1 MSAVH
6 YFFRIIHLLVTIVV
20 VGAAGLLILSALPSA
35 DVKILA
41 VLSGSMAPSITVG
54 SAVAVRPAVSYS
66 VEDVIAFNK
75 GKAPLSTGNNIVTHR
90 IVASDIQD
98 GEKVYLTK
106 GDANEE
112 ADSGWVR
119 EEQIV
124 GRVMATVPYL
134 GYVSNWI
141 RTPAGFVALIV
152 LPAAILIY
160 GELVA
165 VKNELAGWWAGRR
178 KMALAA
184 LLVAGLGLG
193 WSGGTKAW
201 LIDSEVSE
209 DNFIRAWIEEPEPTP
224 VPEEN
229 LLVINE
235 VLPDSSC
242 FQGQTEAQWL
252 EVFNGS
258 AAAVNLKNYQITDGS
273 GVLISLVSAGDINVA
288 AGELALLAHNNSIW
302 NQCYDDNGVQ
312 TANLGGQLDFDT
324 KFLQLLDGSGVVLDT
339 VQWGPDF
346 GSLNPIQDESI
357 EREPDGMDSVAGV
370 AFEAS
375 DFVVRPTPRPGI

>member
-1 MSAVH
+1 
-6 YFFRIIHLLVTIVV
+6 
-20 VGAAGLLILSALPSA
+20 
-35 DVKILA
+35 
-41 VLSGSMAPSITVG
+41 
-54 SAVAVRPAVSYS
+54 
-66 VEDVIAFNK
+66 
-75 GKAPLSTGNNIVTHR
+75 
-90 IVASDIQD
+90 
-98 GEKVYLTK
+98 
-106 GDANEE
+106 
-112 ADSGWVR
+112 
-119 EEQIV
+119 
-124 GRVMATVPYL
+124 VPYL

-141 RTPAGFVALIV
+141 KTPAGFVSLII

-201 LIDSEVSE
+201 LIDNEVSE
-209 DNFIRAWIEEPEPTP
+209 NNFIQAWTEEPVPTP
-224 VPEEN
+224 ELEAN

-242 FQGQTEAQWL
+242 EQGNTEAQWL
-252 EVFNGS
+252 EVFNGGAGS
-258 AAAVNLKNYQITDGS
+258 VNLKNYQITDGS
-273 GVLISLVSAGDINVA
+273 GVLIDLVNAGNINVA
-288 AGELALLAHNNSIW
+288 PGELALLAHSNSIW
-302 NQCYDDNGVQ
+302 NHCYDDNGVQ
-312 TANLGGQLDFDT
+312 TANLGGQLDLDT

-357 EREPDGMDSVAGV
+357 EREPDGMDSAAG
-370 AFEAS
+370 AS
-375 DFVVRPTPRPGI
+375 FDSTDFVVRGTPMPGT